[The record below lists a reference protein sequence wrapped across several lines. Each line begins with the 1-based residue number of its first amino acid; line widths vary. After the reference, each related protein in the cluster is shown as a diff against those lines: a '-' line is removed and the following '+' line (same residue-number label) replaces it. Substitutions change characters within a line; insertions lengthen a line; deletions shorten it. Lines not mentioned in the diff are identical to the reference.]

1 MLGHIFFHAATELI
15 LGPIP
20 RHIRKKLALWCLFVG
35 TNLCILAF
43 VFEVGAEGGGSMWEG
58 FGQVLIGFGGILLL
72 FMGYVLW
79 PDDLLS
85 LPFDEPDA
93 EQVPHNHRPPAVSEQ
108 QPDVSQN

>member
-1 MLGHIFFHAATELI
+1 MET
-15 LGPIP
+15 IP

-58 FGQVLIGFGGILLL
+58 FGQVLIGFGGIFLL

-79 PDDLLS
+79 PDDLIP
-85 LPFDEPDA
+85 LPFDESDADQDPRTEHPPDA
-93 EQVPHNHRPPAVSEQ
+93 GNQ
-108 QPDVSQN
+108 QPDTDHD